1 MRDERLPA
9 GQLSSSARHVRARG
23 FSRAAL
29 TLLLWCGLEALGA
42 GTAAAPAPPSPKR
55 AAVMDFELINE
66 MGDYET
72 DASRASLQ
80 QRLHLID
87 QALRSEFT
95 ARGLYQV
102 IDNAG
107 AAELIARE
115 KALHDLRQCNGCEV
129 DIGRALG
136 ADVIILGWVQK
147 VSNLILNV
155 NIEVKDVGTQQT
167 LYTKSVDLRSNTDK
181 SWLRGIRYMVDSI
194 EEKGQQLR

>member
-1 MRDERLPA
+1 
-9 GQLSSSARHVRARG
+9 
-23 FSRAAL
+23 
-29 TLLLWCGLEALGA
+29 
-42 GTAAAPAPPSPKR
+42 
-55 AAVMDFELINE
+55 MDFELINE

-80 QRLHLID
+80 QRLLLID
-87 QALRSEFT
+87 KALRSEF
-95 ARGLYQV
+95 AGRGLYQV
-102 IDNAG
+102 IDNAA

-115 KALHDLRQCNGCEV
+115 KALHDLRQCNGCEI

-155 NIEVKDVGTQQT
+155 NIEVKDVRTQHT
-167 LYTKSVDLRSNTDK
+167 LYTKSVDLRSNSDT